1 MFKIYGSKDW
11 GRIILKFTAQCQ
23 NYGTIIKV
31 CNSSKSISFHL
42 MEIIIMYSIN
52 DIKLGGG
59 VKPTPIE
66 LTLTVLERLPA
77 SVWFYSMPFPNY

>member
-59 VKPTPIE
+59 G
-66 LTLTVLERLPA
+66 
-77 SVWFYSMPFPNY
+77 

>member
-52 DIKLGGG
+52 DIKLGGKTNSYRADIDG
-59 VKPTPIE
+59 LRAIACISV
-66 LTLTVLERLPA
+66 VL
-77 SVWFYSMPFPNY
+77 FMPFPNY